1 VSRVRVACVGTG
13 FIAGRH
19 LAALAGFPDVEV
31 VAVADA
37 VLERAEEAAARC
49 GARAYAD
56 GAALLETE
64 ELDAV
69 WLCVPPFA
77 HGPLESAAV
86 ARGLPFFV
94 EKPLGPDL
102 ATAEA
107 VAAEVAAA
115 GLTTAVGYH
124 WRHLEL
130 VHRAAALLADRP
142 PQLVTAAWLDR
153 TPAVPWWSR
162 RAASGGQV
170 VEQTTH
176 LFDLARLLAGEVVSV
191 SAAERAAPEGDVPAA
206 SSALLVFA
214 SGAVGSISS
223 ARVLDRRHQVGLQV
237 VAEGLAVELTERSLT
252 DHALRVAG
260 PDGEETTRSEQDPIA
275 AEDRQFLDVVRGDA
289 AEVAVPYAE
298 ALRSHALAW
307 AADRAAREGGT
318 IRC

>member
-1 VSRVRVACVGTG
+1 VGTG

-37 VLERAEEAAARC
+37 VPERAEEAAARC

-107 VAAEVAAA
+107 VAREVAAA

-130 VHRAAALLADRP
+130 VHRAAELLADRP

-223 ARVLDRRHQVGLQV
+223 ARVLDRRHRVGLQV
-237 VAEGLAVELTERSLT
+237 VAEGLAVELTEQSLT

-298 ALRSHALAW
+298 GLRSHALAW